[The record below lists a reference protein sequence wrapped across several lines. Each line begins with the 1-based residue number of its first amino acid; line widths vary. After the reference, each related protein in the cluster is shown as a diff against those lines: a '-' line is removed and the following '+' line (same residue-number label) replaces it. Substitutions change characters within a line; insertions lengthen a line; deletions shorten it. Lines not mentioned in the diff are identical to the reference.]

1 MDFSERFR
9 YLLDCEEIS
18 QKEMAA
24 ILQISAPTVSNYAQG
39 YREPDFATL
48 TRIADYFGV
57 TTDYLL
63 GHAPTD
69 QAAGQEQALLALFRR
84 FTPAQKSLLL
94 EQAHLLERY
103 NVGCKKEPP
112 ANR

>member
-1 MDFSERFR
+1 
-9 YLLDCEEIS
+9 
-18 QKEMAA
+18 MAA

-57 TTDYLL
+57 STDYLL
-63 GHAPTD
+63 DHTPTGE
-69 QAAGQEQALLALFRR
+69 AAGQEEALLALFRQ

-94 EQAHLLERY
+94 EQARLLEHYKVAHR
-103 NVGCKKEPP
+103 KEL
-112 ANR
+112 AST